1 LIDIFA
7 CHRNATTGKNSNGIN
22 GSNHL
27 GGILSE
33 TVMELAREGR
43 CRIQVEG
50 LTTLVER
57 RQGVV
62 GMEKAG
68 DG

>member
-1 LIDIFA
+1 
-7 CHRNATTGKNSNGIN
+7 
-22 GSNHL
+22 
-27 GGILSE
+27 
-33 TVMELAREGR
+33 MELAREGR